1 MPENKIFY
9 GLSGVHIAPITAMT
23 DGVPTYGAVF
33 AFPGAVSWGQNAE
46 GENSTFR
53 ADNIDYYTQ
62 AGNDG
67 YTGDLVVARVIDEFA
82 QKIYGQLTGANG
94 ELIEVVQGEAV
105 AFGMVLQIEG
115 DQNATRHVYP
125 YCTAGRPSADHSTTE
140 EGSVTPGTETIPV
153 TCKPIAVNGIEK
165 KVVKYRIPQGASNYE
180 TILTNFSLPTLP
192 TLPSA

>member
-23 DGVPTYGAVF
+23 NGVPTYGAVF
-33 AFPGAVSWGQNAE
+33 ALPGAVSWGQNAE

-82 QKIYGQLTGANG
+82 QMIYGQLTGANG

-115 DQNATRHVYP
+115 
-125 YCTAGRPSADHSTTE
+125 GRPSADHGTTE
-140 EGSVTPGTETIPV
+140 NGSVTPGTETVPV
-153 TCKPIAVNGIEK
+153 TCKPIAVNGIAK

-192 TLPSA
+192 ITSA